1 MVLRRPTDKT
11 LVYFSPFTVFPTV
24 SRLGSPVMGNIF
36 QHKTG
41 PRCMLLIQDKY
52 VYRTPSSVAIYVTL
66 FAIDLFVCNNEGS
79 STFVRFVSFSLLQCL
94 YQCREINDKIVRL
107 LNTVQ
112 SYSIFFFDKTVPL

>member
-24 SRLGSPVMGNIF
+24 SQLGSPVMGNIF

-52 VYRTPSSVAIYVTL
+52 VYGTPSSVAIYVTL
-66 FAIDLFVCNNEGS
+66 FAIDLFVCNNGDLLLLSALFLSLFYSAYINAEKSTTKS
-79 STFVRFVSFSLLQCL
+79 SAR
-94 YQCREINDKIVRL
+94 
-107 LNTVQ
+107 
-112 SYSIFFFDKTVPL
+112 